1 VPLSEPCPSRR
12 ETTAGG
18 LIPSAAPAV
27 RGDAARMSMTGMRLV
42 WSLAWMLQGG
52 LIGAAWPC
60 PAADLDAPIT
70 ATWSGVG
77 LRAWASRISE
87 SSGCPVLVD
96 RRLDPDAVIRLDCQ
110 GEPLL
115 EVLGR
120 GAALADGELAVLESS
135 IWIMPRGLS
144 DGLLRGEAARIARIA
159 SLPARQRSRLTTTSP
174 WSWSAGARPRDLV
187 TVAAAEAGIAISG
200 IDAVPHD
207 HLPAMSLPELTLAER
222 LDLVLAPFDLRVEW
236 RAAPATS
243 RGQPVPAGRIIAIA
257 AGLPPVPAAAS
268 GIAQS
273 PAPSRPPGRANPTG
287 AKTSPPETKSSVADQ
302 TFSLQVAAPLEEL
315 LAAIAKRLG
324 LTLDLDRESLTKAGI
339 AAAEIVRLTVKD
351 ASRDALLHAI
361 LDPLALHWAID
372 GTRLHVFA
380 PLPPASVPP
389 AP

>member
-1 VPLSEPCPSRR
+1 
-12 ETTAGG
+12 
-18 LIPSAAPAV
+18 
-27 RGDAARMSMTGMRLV
+27 MTGRRLV
-42 WSLAWMLQGG
+42 WALAWMLLGG
-52 LIGAAWPC
+52 LIGAARPC

-70 ATWSGVG
+70 ATWSGIG
-77 LRAWASRISE
+77 LRAWASRLSE
-87 SSGCPVLVD
+87 SAGRPVLVD
-96 RRLDPDAVIRLDCQ
+96 RRLDPDAVIRLESQ

-115 EVLGR
+115 KVLGR

-187 TVAAAEAGIAISG
+187 TVAAAEAGIALSG

-222 LDLVLAPFDLRVEW
+222 LDLVLVPFDLRVEW
-236 RAAPATS
+236 RAAPAAS
-243 RGQPVPAGRIIAIA
+243 PGQPVPAGRIIAIA
-257 AGLPPVPAAAS
+257 AGLPPVPAAA
-268 GIAQS
+268 GGAAQA
-273 PAPSRPPGRANPTG
+273 PARGRPPGRANPTG
-287 AKTSPPETKSSVADQ
+287 AKTSRPPGPKTSVADQ
-302 TFSLQVAAPLEEL
+302 TYSLQVAAPLEEL

-324 LTLDLDRESLTKAGI
+324 LTLDLDRGSLTKAGI
-339 AAAEIVRLTVKD
+339 ASAEIVRLTVKD

-380 PLPPASVPP
+380 PPPPQIVPP
-389 AP
+389 SP

>member
-1 VPLSEPCPSRR
+1 
-12 ETTAGG
+12 
-18 LIPSAAPAV
+18 
-27 RGDAARMSMTGMRLV
+27 MTGMRLV
-42 WSLAWMLQGG
+42 WPLAWMLLGG
-52 LIGAAWPC
+52 LSGAARPC
-60 PAADLDAPIT
+60 PAADLDAPVT

-77 LRAWASRISE
+77 LRAWASRLSE
-87 SSGCPVLVD
+87 SAGRPVLVD
-96 RRLDPDAVIRLDCQ
+96 RRLDPDALIRLDCQ

-135 IWIMPRGLS
+135 IWIVPRGLS
-144 DGLLRGEAARIARIA
+144 AGLLRGEAARIARIA

-187 TVAAAEAGIAISG
+187 NVAAAEAGIALSG

-236 RAAPATS
+236 RAAPAAS

-268 GIAQS
+268 GAAQAPT
-273 PAPSRPPGRANPTG
+273 PARPQGRANPTG
-287 AKTSPPETKSSVADQ
+287 PKTSPAKPKTSVAGQ

-324 LTLDLDRESLTKAGI
+324 LTLDLDRDSLTKAGI
-339 AAAEIVRLTVKD
+339 ASAEIVRLTVKD

-380 PLPPASVPP
+380 PPPPQIVPSSP
-389 AP
+389 

>member
-1 VPLSEPCPSRR
+1 MP
-12 ETTAGG
+12 G
-18 LIPSAAPAV
+18 V
-27 RGDAARMSMTGMRLV
+27 RGHAARMSMTRRRLV
-42 WSLAWMLQGG
+42 CTLAWMLLGG
-52 LIGAAWPC
+52 LIGAARPC

-70 ATWSGVG
+70 ATWSGIG
-77 LRAWASRISE
+77 LRAWASRLSE
-87 SSGCPVLVD
+87 SAGRPVLVD

-144 DGLLRGEAARIARIA
+144 ARLLRSEAARIAQIA

-187 TVAAAEAGIAISG
+187 TGAAAEAGIDISG
-200 IDAVPHD
+200 IDGVPHD

-236 RAAPATS
+236 RAAPAAS
-243 RGQPVPAGRIIAIA
+243 RGQPVPTGKIIAIA

-268 GIAQS
+268 GGTQS
-273 PAPSRPPGRANPTG
+273 PGRANPTG
-287 AKTSPPETKSSVADQ
+287 AKTSPTGAKTSPPGPKTNVAGQ
-302 TFSLQVAAPLEEL
+302 TYSLQVAAPLEEL

-324 LTLDLDRESLTKAGI
+324 LTLDLDQESLTKAGI
-339 AAAEIVRLTVKD
+339 ASAEIVRLTVKD

-361 LDPLALHWAID
+361 LDPLALRWAID

-380 PLPPASVPP
+380 PPPPQIVPP
-389 AP
+389 SP

>member
-1 VPLSEPCPSRR
+1 
-12 ETTAGG
+12 
-18 LIPSAAPAV
+18 
-27 RGDAARMSMTGMRLV
+27 MRLV
-42 WSLAWMLQGG
+42 WPLASMLLGV
-52 LIGAAWPC
+52 LIGAARPC
-60 PAADLDAPIT
+60 SAADLSAPIT
-70 ATWSGVG
+70 ATWSGIG
-77 LRAWASRISE
+77 LRAWASRLSE
-87 SSGCPVLVD
+87 SAGRPVLVD

-144 DGLLRGEAARIARIA
+144 AGLLRSEAARTARIA
-159 SLPARQRSRLTTTSP
+159 SLPARQRSRLSTTSP

-187 TVAAAEAGIAISG
+187 TVAAAEAGIALSG
-200 IDAVPHD
+200 VDAVPHD
-207 HLPAMSLPELTLAER
+207 HVPAMSLPELTLAER

-236 RAAPATS
+236 QAAPAAS
-243 RGQPVPAGRIIAIA
+243 RGQSVPAGRIIAIA
-257 AGLPPVPAAAS
+257 AGLPSVPAAAS
-268 GIAQS
+268 GSTQS
-273 PAPSRPPGRANPTG
+273 PSPARPPGRAGP
-287 AKTSPPETKSSVADQ
+287 KTSVAGQ

-339 AAAEIVRLTVKD
+339 ASAEIVRLTVKD

-380 PLPPASVPP
+380 PPPPQIVPP
-389 AP
+389 SP

>member
-1 VPLSEPCPSRR
+1 VPLSEPCPSGL
-12 ETTAGG
+12 EITAGR
-18 LIPSAAPAV
+18 LIPSAIRAF
-27 RGDAARMSMTGMRLV
+27 RGDAARMSMAGIRLV
-42 WSLAWMLQGG
+42 WPLPWILLGG
-52 LIGAAWPC
+52 LIGAARPC

-70 ATWSGVG
+70 ATWNGVG
-77 LRAWASRISE
+77 LRAWASRLSE
-87 SSGCPVLVD
+87 SAGRPVLVD
-96 RRLDPDAVIRLDCQ
+96 RRLDPDAVIRLECQ

-135 IWIMPRGLS
+135 IWITPRGLS
-144 DGLLRGEAARIARIA
+144 AGLLRGEAARIARIA

-187 TVAAAEAGIAISG
+187 TVAAAEAGIALSG

-236 RAAPATS
+236 RAAPAAS

-257 AGLPPVPAAAS
+257 AGLPPVPAAA
-268 GIAQS
+268 GGAAQAPR
-273 PAPSRPPGRANPTG
+273 PARPPGRANPTG
-287 AKTSPPETKSSVADQ
+287 AKTSPTGAKTSVADQ

-324 LTLDLDRESLTKAGI
+324 LTLDLDRDSLTKAGI
-339 AAAEIVRLTVKD
+339 ASAEIVRLTVKD

-361 LDPLALHWAID
+361 LDPLTLHWAID

-380 PLPPASVPP
+380 PPPPQIVPSSP
-389 AP
+389 

>member
-1 VPLSEPCPSRR
+1 MPLSEPCPSGL

-18 LIPSAAPAV
+18 LVASAMPAV
-27 RGDAARMSMTGMRLV
+27 RGHAARMSMTRRRLV
-42 WSLAWMLQGG
+42 WPLAWMLLGG
-52 LIGAAWPC
+52 LIGAARPC

-70 ATWSGVG
+70 ATWSGIG
-77 LRAWASRISE
+77 LRAWASRLSE
-87 SSGCPVLVD
+87 SAGRPVLVD
-96 RRLDPDAVIRLDCQ
+96 RRLDPDAVIRLESQ

-115 EVLGR
+115 DVLGR

-144 DGLLRGEAARIARIA
+144 AGLLGGEAARIAQIA

-187 TVAAAEAGIAISG
+187 TGAAAEAGIDISG
-200 IDAVPHD
+200 IDGVPHD

-236 RAAPATS
+236 RAAPAAS
-243 RGQPVPAGRIIAIA
+243 RGQPVPTGRIIAIA

-268 GIAQS
+268 GGTQS
-273 PAPSRPPGRANPTG
+273 PARARPPGRAVPPG
-287 AKTSPPETKSSVADQ
+287 AKTSPAGPKTNVAGQ
-302 TFSLQVAAPLEEL
+302 TYSLQVAAPLEEL

-339 AAAEIVRLTVKD
+339 ASAEIVRLTVKD

-361 LDPLALHWAID
+361 LDPLALRWAID

-380 PLPPASVPP
+380 PPPPQIVPP
-389 AP
+389 SP

>member
-1 VPLSEPCPSRR
+1 
-12 ETTAGG
+12 
-18 LIPSAAPAV
+18 
-27 RGDAARMSMTGMRLV
+27 MTGMRLF
-42 WSLAWMLQGG
+42 WPLAWMLLGG
-52 LIGAAWPC
+52 LIGAARPC

-70 ATWSGVG
+70 ATWSGIG
-77 LRAWASRISE
+77 LRAWASRLSE
-87 SSGCPVLVD
+87 SAGRPVLVD

-144 DGLLRGEAARIARIA
+144 AGLLRGEAARIGQIA

-174 WSWSAGARPRDLV
+174 WSWSAGARPQDLV
-187 TVAAAEAGIAISG
+187 SVAAAEAGIALSG
-200 IDAVPHD
+200 IDVVPHD

-243 RGQPVPAGRIIAIA
+243 RGQPVPAGRIIAIT

-268 GIAQS
+268 GGTQS
-273 PAPSRPPGRANPTG
+273 PARARPPGRAIAAGP
-287 AKTSPPETKSSVADQ
+287 KTSPAGPKTSSPGPKTSVAGQ
-302 TFSLQVAAPLEEL
+302 TYSLQVAAPLEEL

-324 LTLDLDRESLTKAGI
+324 LTLDLDRESLKKAGI
-339 AAAEIVRLTVKD
+339 ASAEIVRLTVKD

-380 PLPPASVPP
+380 PPPPQIVPP
-389 AP
+389 SP